1 MNIRLLEIIKYKTGG
16 KQTEFAALM
25 GWSPQ
30 YLTKLLR
37 GDGFGIQPVL
47 SVLSNLPEINARWLL
62 LGEGE
67 MILDKKYTEIRMNMY
82 DMMKKILDMEKY
94 MPVMTPEELR
104 KFERSI
110 LGKDTPDFSPETVD
124 KWDALLKEREKEI
137 NERFKTATK
146 RSVGKN
152 TNKNKKIDAK

>member
-1 MNIRLLEIIKYKTGG
+1 MNTRLFEIIKYKTGG
-16 KQTEFAALM
+16 RQTEFAALM

-47 SVLSNLPEINARWLL
+47 AVLSNLPEINARWLL

-67 MILDKKYTEIRMNMY
+67 MLLDSKYTEIRMTMY
-82 DMMKKILDMEKY
+82 DMMKRILDMEKY
-94 MPVMTPEELR
+94 MPVMAPEELR

-110 LGKDTPDFSPETVD
+110 LGKDMPDFSPETVD

-137 NERFKTATK
+137 NERFKSAIEKSKKPCKQTK
-146 RSVGKN
+146 
-152 TNKNKKIDAK
+152 TKK

>member
-1 MNIRLLEIIKYKTGG
+1 MNNRLLEIIKYKTGG
-16 KQTEFAALM
+16 RQTEFAALM

-67 MILDKKYTEIRMNMY
+67 MLLDRKYTEIRMTMY
-82 DMMKKILDMEKY
+82 DMMKKVLDIEKY

-104 KFERSI
+104 RFERSI
-110 LGKDTPDFSPETVD
+110 LGKDTPDFSPETVE
-124 KWDALLKEREKEI
+124 KWDVLLKERENEI
-137 NERFKTATK
+137 NERFKTAIEKSKKPCKQTK
-146 RSVGKN
+146 
-152 TNKNKKIDAK
+152 TKK

>member
-1 MNIRLLEIIKYKTGG
+1 MNNRLLEIIKYKTGG

-47 SVLSNLPEINARWLL
+47 AVLSNLPEINARWLL